1 MILRHSLRVLRRL
14 FYGFLVLLLL
24 GLVCGGIAAVW
35 GWNYVTRDLPNFENV
50 EDYRPPA
57 VSRVVAADGTQVA
70 EFFDER
76 RYPIKLADVPLSVRN
91 AFLAAEDASFYHHPG
106 IDPVSILRAIVKNFR
121 AGSASQGGST
131 ITQQVVKNLL
141 LSPEKKLLR
150 KAKEAVLSYRLEKR
164 LSKDDILEIYLNQIF
179 FGNKAYGLK
188 AAAQAYFKKEV
199 SELSI
204 AEAAMLAALPKA
216 PSNYSPIA
224 HPAKAKGRQS
234 YVLDQMVKA
243 GFISEK
249 QRKDA
254 LGEQLKYYRATETNF
269 FSAPYYVSEVRKLLT
284 EKWRDLAID
293 RDGLVIHTALDLQ
306 AQAFAERGL
315 AVGLREVD
323 KRRGWR
329 GPLAQGYSAM
339 QFENQY
345 GHPFEVRAETVYPAM
360 VIEVVRGASA
370 RVVVDLGGKMRGLLD
385 LKSAGWAK
393 KRLLRGD
400 HVSFIT
406 SIENELRFG
415 DVIEVTPKLEQLKVE
430 KGKATDTAPVASTP
444 TIVEGV
450 FTLDQTPDIE
460 GAIAILNPHTGWVS
474 AVVGGYSYQRN
485 QFNRVTQS
493 YRQPGSTFKPVVYL
507 AAVDGFGYTPSTT
520 VHDSPRT
527 FQVGDQSWTPGNYD
541 GKFLGA
547 IPLQV
552 ALERSRNLVSVDI
565 VSKIGL
571 DAVISYAKRLGIE
584 SKIGRNPSISLG
596 SSEVTLLELA
606 RAYGVFAA
614 KGVLYPSVL
623 ITKIEDRFGRV
634 IFDQSNSALT
644 SATQAISEESAFI
657 MAHMMEGVV
666 QRGTGYKVK
675 ELNRA
680 VAGKTG
686 TSNDQMDTWFIGYT
700 PSWVCGVWV
709 GFDQKKEI
717 GDKETGGRVAA
728 PIFNYAMDPFL
739 KMQDKVGYEALV
751 TGAKSDAE
759 RLGIEYVAPPP
770 LEPEVFSVPAGVEPF
785 WVNKNSGVLSEAG
798 APDAILEY
806 FKRGT
811 EPPRVL
817 EHSDDEGMYLES
829 PEL

>member
-1 MILRHSLRVLRRL
+1 MLRRVVIISL
-14 FYGFLVLLLL
+14 ILLLIL
-24 GLVCGGIAAVW
+24 SAIGGAVGFW
-35 GWNYVTRDLPNFENV
+35 GWNYITRDLPDFENV
-50 EDYRPPA
+50 EDYRPAA
-57 VSRVVAADGTQVA
+57 VSTVLAADGTRVA

-76 RYPIKLADVPLSVRN
+76 RYPIKLAEVPKIVRQ
-91 AFLAAEDASFYHHPG
+91 AFLAAEDANFYNHPG
-106 IDPVSILRAIVKNFR
+106 IDPISIARAVVKNFK

-150 KAKEAVLSYRLEKR
+150 KAKEAILSYRLEKR

-188 AAAQAYFKKEV
+188 AAARAYYRKEV
-199 SELSI
+199 SELTL

-216 PSNYSPIA
+216 PSSYSPLA
-224 HPAKAKGRQS
+224 HRAKAKGRQG

-243 GFISEK
+243 GFITNEER
-249 QRKDA
+249 RKA
-254 LGEQLKYYRATETNF
+254 SAEEIQFYRATETNL
-269 FSAPYYVSEVRKLLT
+269 FSAPYYISEVRRLLV
-284 EKWRDLAID
+284 ERRRDLSID
-293 RDGLVIHTALDLQ
+293 RDGLVIHTALDLG
-306 AQAFAERGL
+306 AQANAERGL
-315 AVGLREVD
+315 MLGLREVD

-329 GPLAQGYSAM
+329 GPVKRGVNIAA
-339 QFENQY
+339 FEAEY
-345 GHPFEVRAETVYPAM
+345 GRGPKIAIEQVYPAL
-360 VIEVVRGASA
+360 VTGVARSA
-370 RVVVDLGGKMRGLLD
+370 ITVALGGGVTGVLD

-393 KRLLRGD
+393 KRLASGD
-400 HVSFIT
+400 RVSFI
-406 SIENELRFG
+406 SGVESELKVG
-415 DVIEVTPKLEQLKVE
+415 DVVEVAAKIEQPKPTPK
-430 KGKATDTAPVASTP
+430 KGPAAHKQESPSQVLGVVP
-444 TIVEGV
+444 GV

-460 GAIAILNPHTGWVS
+460 GAITILDPHSGKVT

-493 YRQPGSTFKPVVYL
+493 YRQPGSTFKPMVYL
-507 AAVDGFGYTPSTT
+507 AAVDGYGYTPSTI

-527 FQVGDQSWTPGNYD
+527 FQVGDESWTPGNYD

-596 SSEVTLLELA
+596 SSEVTLLELS

-614 KGVLYPSVL
+614 KGVLYPSVM
-623 ITKIEDRFGRV
+623 ITKIEDRFGKV
-634 IFDQSNSALT
+634 IFDQSTSSLA

-728 PIFNYAMDPFL
+728 PIFVYAMDSFL
-739 KMQDKVGYEALV
+739 K
-751 TGAKSDAE
+751 AKDSEQYDLLTRSAREDSD
-759 RLGIEYVAPPP
+759 RLGIEYVSPPP
-770 LEPEVFSVPAGVEPF
+770 VEPEVFSVPAGVEPF
-785 WVNKNSGVLSEAG
+785 WVNKNTGVLSEAG

-811 EPPRVL
+811 EPPKVM
-817 EHSDDEGMYLES
+817 ESSGDEEEYYES

>member
-1 MILRHSLRVLRRL
+1 VLRKL
-14 FYGFLVLLLL
+14 FIYSLIFLTLCSIVGGVAGFW
-24 GLVCGGIAAVW
+24 A
-35 GWNYVTRDLPNFENV
+35 WNYVSRDLPDFQNV
-50 EDYRPPA
+50 EDYRPAA
-57 VSRVVAADGTQVA
+57 VSSVLAADGTLAA

-76 RYPIKLADVPLSVRN
+76 RYPIKLAAVPLVVRQ
-91 AFLAAEDASFYHHPG
+91 AFLAAEDASFYSHPG
-106 IDPVSILRAIVKNFR
+106 IDPVSILRAVLKNFR

-141 LSPEKKLLR
+141 LTPEKKLLR
-150 KAKEAVLSYRLEKR
+150 KVKEAILSYRLEKR

-188 AAAQAYFKKEV
+188 AAARAYFRREV
-199 SELSI
+199 ADLSI
-204 AEAAMLAALPKA
+204 AESAMLAALPKA
-216 PSNYSPIA
+216 PSSYSPIA
-224 HPAKAKGRQS
+224 HPRKAKGRQG

-243 GFISEK
+243 GFITDK

-254 LGEQLKYYRATETNF
+254 SAEEIKFYRANETNF
-269 FSAPYYVSEVRKLLT
+269 FSSPYYASEVRRILA

-293 RDGLVIHTALDLQ
+293 RDGLMIHTALNMQ
-306 AQAFAERGL
+306 AQEAAERALGL
-315 AVGLREVD
+315 GLREVD

-329 GPLAQGYSAM
+329 GALAQSVTSQ
-339 QFENQY
+339 QFEAQY
-345 GHPFEVRAETVYPAM
+345 GRNPELKPETLFPAL
-360 VIEVVRGASA
+360 VTEVVRGANA
-370 RVVVDLGGKMRGLLD
+370 RVKLSLGGKVIGVLD
-385 LKSAGWAK
+385 LKGNSWAK
-393 KRLLRGD
+393 KRLQRGD
-400 HVSFIT
+400 RVSFIAGVE
-406 SIENELRFG
+406 SELKIG
-415 DVIEVTPKLEQLKVE
+415 DVIEVGAKYELPKVE
-430 KGKATDTAPVASTP
+430 KSKGDKSKPAELPENLVP
-444 TIVEGV
+444 FLVEGV
-450 FTLDQTPDIE
+450 FVLEQTPDIE
-460 GAIAILNPHTGWVS
+460 GAITILDPHSGQVV
-474 AVVGGYSYQRN
+474 ALVGGYSHQRN

-493 YRQPGSTFKPVVYL
+493 YRQPGSTFKPLVYL

-571 DAVISYAKRLGIE
+571 DAVISYAKKLGIE

-596 SSEVTLLELA
+596 SSEVTVLELS

-614 KGVLYPSVL
+614 KGVLYPSVF

-634 IFDQSNSALT
+634 IFD
-644 SATQAISEESAFI
+644 SATRSLTQASQAISEESAFI

-675 ELNRA
+675 ELNRV

-717 GDKETGGRVAA
+717 GDKETGGRVAV
-728 PIFNYAMDPFL
+728 PIFNFAMDPFL
-739 KMQDKVGYEALV
+739 KAQDKQRYEDLV
-751 TGAKSDAE
+751 RGAKNDAD
-759 RLGIEYVAPPP
+759 RLGIEYIAPAA

-785 WVNKNSGVLSEAG
+785 WVNKYTGIISASGAT
-798 APDAILEY
+798 DAILEY

-811 EPPRVL
+811 EPPRAI
-817 EHSDDEGMYLES
+817 EHTSDEEMYLES